1 MDPGRPSPTAKHYAF
16 TPKHNAKIP
25 RAWERK
31 PSTPFAPRNESQK
44 IWKRYQFPD
53 VNIAGTSTASIGQS
67 KNPEIRALKKS
78 RLEGDEATAYITS
91 WDEEHHE
98 TKRQS
103 VAANI
108 SCVIS

>member
-1 MDPGRPSPTAKHYAF
+1 MDSGRPSPAAKRYAF

-53 VNIAGTSTASIGQS
+53 VNVAGTFAAGIGQS
-67 KNPEIRALKKS
+67 KGAEIRALKKS
-78 RLEGDEATAYITS
+78 RLEGGEATAYITS
-91 WDEEHHE
+91 WDEELHE
-98 TKRQS
+98 AKRQS

-108 SCVIS
+108 RVVS